1 MTATNLFTARDN
13 STARLKTGSQIAGVT
28 VTVKEAESHTYT
40 ATLTKLALESGA
52 SVTDHMILEPETVAV
67 SFSVTNAGQGKQNAK
82 DAFEAFV
89 TMQRSRKLVELVTEH
104 AIYTDMALVN
114 LTPLHQAPYS
124 GALTCT
130 ATFQKVHF
138 VELVSAGRAP
148 SQLAKGVEKT
158 AAGQTQSGKVEP
170 VKVNETGLEKLR
182 RRAADWMGK
191 TDG

>member
-28 VTVKEAESHTYT
+28 VAVKEAESHTYT

-104 AIYTDMALVN
+104 LYGHGSGKPHAVASGSVFRGAHMHGDVSES
-114 LTPLHQAPYS
+114 PLRRTGQRRARAFTACKRRGEDRS
-124 GALTCT
+124 GAD
-130 ATFQKVHF
+130 AI
-138 VELVSAGRAP
+138 G
-148 SQLAKGVEKT
+148 KGGTRE
-158 AAGQTQSGKVEP
+158 G
-170 VKVNETGLEKLR
+170 
-182 RRAADWMGK
+182 
-191 TDG
+191 